1 MDRPD
6 LELLRGAIDI
16 RAHTAPAP
24 FKRHIDDAALAEHAT
39 AFEGHGFVLRDP
51 DASTMSR
58 AHDVARRYPRME
70 SLRAIVQNRPVG
82 GRDPHLAEGV
92 IHCGANVAWIPPN
105 HSRYHADSFSMHGYQ
120 PLGRPK
126 KQPTVAGDETP

>member
-1 MDRPD
+1 
-6 LELLRGAIDI
+6 
-16 RAHTAPAP
+16 
-24 FKRHIDDAALAEHAT
+24 
-39 AFEGHGFVLRDP
+39 
-51 DASTMSR
+51 
-58 AHDVARRYPRME
+58 ME

-82 GRDPHLAEGV
+82 GLDPHLAEGV